1 MAMKVLFL
9 RGTSAQ
15 NAAYTGADGEL
26 TLDITKRSL
35 RIHDGVTAGGHEIL
49 GSTQIQTLIDGLA
62 GRIDANDISITDI
75 NTTIGEIQT
84 ELDTKFATAMVGA
97 ANGAASLDANGKVPL
112 SQLSDSIVG
121 QVEYKGTWDAA
132 TNVPVL
138 AATPTEKG
146 IYYVTSADGTFAGIT
161 FTTGDW
167 IISNGTA
174 WEKVDNTDAVASV
187 AGRTGVVVL
196 TKSDVGLSEVD
207 NTSDANKPVSIAQQ
221 AALDLKA
228 NLAAADFT
236 GTVTAPTPTAL
247 DDSTKV
253 ATTAFVKARIGELNT
268 GVSGVTGVDPIKVD
282 NTDPVHPVVSID
294 VATQSLKGA
303 MSAADKIKLDGIEA
317 GAQVNTVNTVNGY
330 VGAVVLAKSDVGL
343 GSVENYA
350 IATPEEAAAGQTNL
364 KYATPLAARQFI
376 EGMGFVQN
384 GTTGLWT
391 MDQGSIV

>member
-1 MAMKVLFL
+1 MALKVLFL

-49 GSTQIQTLIDGLA
+49 GSNQVQLLINALA
-62 GRIDANDISITDI
+62 DRIDANDVSIGDI

-84 ELDTKFATAMVGA
+84 ELSTKFATAMVGA

-121 QVEYKGTWDAA
+121 QVEYRGTWDAA
-132 TNVPVL
+132 GNLPVL
-138 AATPTEKG
+138 PETPTEKG
-146 IYYVTSADGTFAGIT
+146 IYYVTSANGTFAGIT
-161 FTTGDW
+161 FTVGDW

-187 AGRTGVVVL
+187 AGRTGTVVL
-196 TKSDVGLSEVD
+196 NKSDVGLSVVD
-207 NTSDANKPVSIAQQ
+207 NTSDVDKPVSTAQQ

-228 NLAAADFT
+228 NLAGAAFT

-247 DDSTKV
+247 DQSTKV
-253 ATTAFVKARIGELNT
+253 ATTEFVAARIGELNT
-268 GVSGVTGVDPIKVD
+268 GVSGVVGTDPIRVD
-282 NTDPVHPVVSID
+282 STDPVHPVVSILE
-294 VATQSLKGA
+294 ATQSLKGA
-303 MSAADKIKLDGIEA
+303 LSAADKIKLDGIEA
-317 GAQVNTVNTVNGY
+317 GSQVNTVNTVNGY
-330 VGAVVLAKSDVGL
+330 VGAVVLVKSDVGL
-343 GSVENYA
+343 GSVENYGITTA
-350 IATPEEAAAGQTNL
+350 EEAAAGQSNV
-364 KYATPLAARQFI
+364 KYATPLATRQFV

-384 GTTGLWT
+384 GSTGLWT
-391 MDQGSIV
+391 LDQGSMV